1 MTESEKEP
9 HADSEYL
16 STLERGLSVL
26 RAFGRE
32 NPQMTLSEVAEVT
45 ALSPAAARRCLN
57 TLVKLGY
64 VAKHRRHFLLRPE
77 VMSFASAY
85 LDSMSLGE
93 IVRPHLQAVRDETG
107 DSSSLAVL
115 SGYDILYLVHVSTNR
130 MVRLASGIG
139 TRFPAYATSL
149 GRAMLAFEG
158 TDVQN
163 HYLDTCQFES
173 FTEHTI
179 TSRAD
184 LRRVLE
190 DIRKSRLR
198 DDPGRTGLRT
208 GLGRSPHSRRR
219 RTLHR
224 GDQLLDLHLAGRPR
238 RDGHARAFPS
248 STTRRG
254 TSNRRCAASP
264 ICCAPCIRPDGRP
277 RPVAIGSTPNRSAC
291 AGAANAAGRH
301 TSFTNP
307 HLEPQ
312 KFFVKSMPQ
321 VIGCAGNR
329 KPPVEYSV
337 LYLVSNRFFDQNI
350 TLQSGS
356 LQPARRLTRSTALRC
371 FGFGSPTAGTGM
383 TKVVGP
389 MRL

>member
-1 MTESEKEP
+1 MDKSQGTPSSARRLQERAPSAVDMSMTSEKESHP
-9 HADSEYL
+9 DSEYL

-130 MVRLASGIG
+130 MVRLAAGIG

-158 TDVQN
+158 DDVRN
-163 HYLDTCQFES
+163 HYIDTAHFET
-173 FTEHTI
+173 FTEHTV
-179 TSRAD
+179 TGRAD
-184 LRRVLE
+184 LRRVLNE
-190 DIRKSRLR
+190 NRKSGYAAVQDEL
-198 DDPGRTGLRT
+198 DYGLVSLAVPDT
-208 GLGRSPHSRRR
+208 RRR
-219 RTLHR
+219 RTFDR
-224 GDQLLDLHLAGRPR
+224 RDQLLYVHFARRQGRTDP
-238 RDGHARAFPS
+238 HPA
-248 STTRRG
+248 
-254 TSNRRCAASP
+254 
-264 ICCAPCIRPDGRP
+264 
-277 RPVAIGSTPNRSAC
+277 
-291 AGAANAAGRH
+291 AGAAQRGATHRVRVAQAALSAALRSPGLSRAKAAPAAR
-301 TSFTNP
+301 TN
-307 HLEPQ
+307 
-312 KFFVKSMPQ
+312 
-321 VIGCAGNR
+321 
-329 KPPVEYSV
+329 
-337 LYLVSNRFFDQNI
+337 
-350 TLQSGS
+350 
-356 LQPARRLTRSTALRC
+356 QPARR
-371 FGFGSPTAGTGM
+371 
-383 TKVVGP
+383 
-389 MRL
+389 